1 MNTLIKVL
9 RYYKNNHSFN
19 SKFKIETE
27 NLLLLRWLNIS
38 VIFVNGKMVEYY
50 YVTNRG
56 NIALKEQKYE
66 MA

>member
-1 MNTLIKVL
+1 MNTLTKVL
-9 RYYKNNHSFN
+9 RYYKNNHTFN
-19 SKFKIETE
+19 NKFKTETE